1 MAESIAS
8 LDHRTYGNW
17 RRVQSVGLLGLGMA
31 GTVLLFAGVLV
42 SLVAMMVS
50 LWLAA
55 GCAAVTGLCLVP
67 LLVRDRHGRNVLQR
81 LTARVAWAKGRS
93 AGAYLYRSGPLS
105 RVPKGR
111 CSLPGVLA
119 QMTAIEAKDAYGRP
133 FALLRHPWVN
143 HASIV
148 LSCAP
153 DGAALVDEADVDNWV
168 AHWGAWL
175 ANLGN
180 EPGLVGAQV
189 VIESA
194 PDSGARLRQEVYG
207 HLAPDAHPLALEVMR
222 EAVEAAPAGSASV
235 TCRIALTWSMASRV
249 EGGKR
254 RSLGEMALD
263 IGQRVPSLAAG
274 LAPTGAGPARA
285 MTVAE
290 LAAALRVAYDPSVAK
305 LVEDLGAEAAGV
317 EWEDAGPVGTQ
328 EAWDHYRH
336 DGAPSVSWV
345 MTEAPRGQVFSNV
358 LANLLAPHP
367 DIARKRVCLVYR
379 PYDTAAGVRVVEAD
393 RRDAVFAASGRRVG
407 RARDLIS
414 VEAANRSAEE
424 EAVGAGVVRF
434 GMFVTATVTDDQ
446 DLALAASVVDNL
458 GTSARIRL
466 RRAVGAQAATFAAS
480 LPLGLVTSAHL
491 RVPQAM
497 REAM

>member
-1 MAESIAS
+1 
-8 LDHRTYGNW
+8 
-17 RRVQSVGLLGLGMA
+17 
-31 GTVLLFAGVLV
+31 
-42 SLVAMMVS
+42 
-50 LWLAA
+50 
-55 GCAAVTGLCLVP
+55 
-67 LLVRDRHGRNVLQR
+67 
-81 LTARVAWAKGRS
+81 
-93 AGAYLYRSGPLS
+93 
-105 RVPKGR
+105 
-111 CSLPGVLA
+111 
-119 QMTAIEAKDAYGRP
+119 
-133 FALLRHPWVN
+133 
-143 HASIV
+143 
-148 LSCAP
+148 
-153 DGAALVDEADVDNWV
+153 V

-180 EPGLVGAQV
+180 EPGLVGVQV

-285 MTVAE
+285 MTVA
-290 LAAALRVAYDPSVAK
+290 K

-336 DGAPSVSWV
+336 DGATSVSWV

-358 LANLLAPHP
+358 LSNLLAPHP